1 MEWKILKKYQK
12 FFDISS
18 KYAFQIYPFLKKNNF
33 EYIWRE
39 TFLDENDHGYDDAS
53 VKKFQWDLN
62 EDSSS
67 RVGCNIRLNL
77 ARNA

>member
-1 MEWKILKKYQK
+1 MENSQKISEIFRYFLEPIFKKK
-12 FFDISS
+12 TVKKETISNT
-18 KYAFQIYPFLKKNNF
+18 FR
-33 EYIWRE
+33 RE

-62 EDSSS
+62 EDSSP

>member
-1 MEWKILKKYQK
+1 MENSQKISEIFRYFLEPIFKKK
-12 FFDISS
+12 TVKKETISNT
-18 KYAFQIYPFLKKNNF
+18 FR
-33 EYIWRE
+33 RE
-39 TFLDENDHGYDDAS
+39 TFLDENDYDDAS

>member
-18 KYAFQIYPFLKKNNF
+18 NPFLKKKTISNTF
-33 EYIWRE
+33 RRE
-39 TFLDENDHGYDDAS
+39 TFLDENDYDDAS

-67 RVGCNIRLNL
+67 RVDCNIRLNL

>member
-1 MEWKILKKYQK
+1 MENSQKISEIFRYFLEPIFKKK
-12 FFDISS
+12 TISNT
-18 KYAFQIYPFLKKNNF
+18 FR
-33 EYIWRE
+33 RE
-39 TFLDENDHGYDDAS
+39 TFLDENDYDDAS

-62 EDSSS
+62 EDSSP

>member
-1 MEWKILKKYQK
+1 MENSQKISEIFRYFLEPIFKKK
-12 FFDISS
+12 TISNT
-18 KYAFQIYPFLKKNNF
+18 FR
-33 EYIWRE
+33 RE
-39 TFLDENDHGYDDAS
+39 TFLDENDYDDAS

>member
-1 MEWKILKKYQK
+1 MENSQKISEIFRYFLEPIFKKK
-12 FFDISS
+12 TVKKETISNT
-18 KYAFQIYPFLKKNNF
+18 FR
-33 EYIWRE
+33 RE
-39 TFLDENDHGYDDAS
+39 TFLDENDYDDAS

-62 EDSSS
+62 EDSSP